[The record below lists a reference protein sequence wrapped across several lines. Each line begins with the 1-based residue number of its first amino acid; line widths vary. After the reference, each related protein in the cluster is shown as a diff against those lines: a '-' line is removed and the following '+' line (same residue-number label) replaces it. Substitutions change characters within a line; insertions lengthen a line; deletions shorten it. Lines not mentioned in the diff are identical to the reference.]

1 MISHQENGDLEE
13 FEMGS
18 LKQRIL
24 TAVVALP
31 VLIIV
36 VVFLP
41 QLNHLAFCIM
51 ITIIAF
57 LGSKEMHELLSK
69 DQEKLPFTSYA
80 GALLPLAQYI
90 QFTFFP
96 ETELTFYTLMTLIGL
111 TLLLEVFTG
120 AKDDFHGTWERNSK
134 SVLNIIYPGLF
145 SSFVIR
151 IAFLANA
158 SWYILFFF
166 LLVFGCDTFA
176 YFFGIA
182 FGRNNKGIL
191 KVSPNKSIAGYVGG
205 ILIPALF
212 GLLSAYLFPE
222 VFKYSLFEGFMLGGV
237 TAIAAAL
244 GDLIESSFKRCAEVK
259 DSGSI
264 IPGRGG
270 ILDSVDSIVM
280 AAPLYVAILTLSLGV

>member
-1 MISHQENGDLEE
+1 MWC
-13 FEMGS
+13 
-18 LKQRIL
+18 
-24 TAVVALP
+24 LP
-31 VLIIV
+31 VL
-36 VVFLP
+36 
-41 QLNHLAFCIM
+41 QLH
-51 ITIIAF
+51 
-57 LGSKEMHELLSK
+57 
-69 DQEKLPFTSYA
+69 
-80 GALLPLAQYI
+80 PL
-90 QFTFFP
+90 
-96 ETELTFYTLMTLIGL
+96 
-111 TLLLEVFTG
+111 
-120 AKDDFHGTWERNSK
+120 
-134 SVLNIIYPGLF
+134 
-145 SSFVIR
+145 
-151 IAFLANA
+151 
-158 SWYILFFF
+158 LFFF

-205 ILIPALF
+205 ILVPALF

-222 VFKYSLFEGFMLGGV
+222 VFRYSLLEGFMLGGV